1 MNPIVDRILHE
12 VKKVIVGKDEVLEK
26 ILMAFISQGHVL
38 LDDVPGTGKTTAA
51 LAFSRALGL
60 QYSRIQFTPD
70 VLPSDIVG
78 FSVYDKSAGRFVYH
92 PGAVMTNLLLADE
105 INRTSSKTQSALLEV
120 MEERQ
125 ATVDGKTYKLPEPF
139 IVIATQ
145 NPVGAAGTQLLP
157 HAQLDR
163 FTVRLEMG
171 YPSHRSQ
178 VEILR
183 DRQISDPLSEV
194 RKVASTEDIS
204 DMQSKARLIQMAD
217 SLLDYVADLA
227 EESRR
232 HPLVTLGISPRGA
245 LAVCHMAKAKALI
258 EGRNYV
264 VPSDVQSVFVDVCA
278 HRIILSAK
286 AKIND
291 TCAADVLNEILD
303 TVKRPDAL

>member
-245 LAVCHMAKAKALI
+245 LAVCRMAKAKALI

-278 HRIILSAK
+278 HRIILSTK

>member
-78 FSVYDKSAGRFVYH
+78 LSVYDKSAGRFVYH
-92 PGAVMTNLLLADE
+92 PGAVMRNLLLADE

-245 LAVCHMAKAKALI
+245 LAVCRMAKAKALI

>member
-204 DMQSKARLIQMAD
+204 DMQSKVRLIQMAD
-217 SLLDYVADLA
+217 SLLDYVAELA

-245 LAVCHMAKAKALI
+245 LAVCRMAKAKSLI

>member
-194 RKVASTEDIS
+194 RKVATTEDIS
-204 DMQSKARLIQMAD
+204 DMQSKVRLIQMAD
-217 SLLDYVADLA
+217 SLLDYVAELA

-245 LAVCHMAKAKALI
+245 LAVCRMAKAKALI